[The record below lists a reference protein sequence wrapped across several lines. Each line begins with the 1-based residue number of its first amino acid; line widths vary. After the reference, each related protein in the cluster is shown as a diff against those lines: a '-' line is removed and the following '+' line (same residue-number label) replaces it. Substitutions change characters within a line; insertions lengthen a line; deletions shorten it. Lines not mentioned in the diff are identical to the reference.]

1 MPDITKLFAEE
12 LGIKP
17 IIKDTEECF
26 EYIKEKGCNVYCK
39 GYPNCNNLTGISAML
54 GFPFSSIEEF
64 KSAVNDFDEMITD
77 YVNTA
82 MNTEKSVEDIRNA
95 AERAIAKYKDSTG
108 KI

>member
-1 MPDITKLFAEE
+1 
-12 LGIKP
+12 
-17 IIKDTEECF
+17 
-26 EYIKEKGCNVYCK
+26 
-39 GYPNCNNLTGISAML
+39 
-54 GFPFSSIEEF
+54 
-64 KSAVNDFDEMITD
+64 MITD